1 MADSNPQ
8 NLPADGDFQRA
19 KRDLLREA
27 VRDGRI
33 LLSRIKKALP
43 PSFLSV
49 AELELFLFSLE
60 ALGVEVVYDL

>member
-33 LLSRIKKALP
+33 LLSRIKKVLP
-43 PSFLSV
+43 PSYVSV